1 MIFKRLRTA
10 FFALAIV
17 SMAGLN
23 AQNLNVLE
31 KGGTQTSL
39 SIHNIRSLIF
49 QSENLNINLRVGPPV
64 SFMLSNLRNLTF
76 SPLTGIENPIP
87 PAAAQLQIFP
97 NPVQD
102 ILNINLNSDDN
113 LTYEA
118 KIFTIDGRVVLSQ
131 RLVNNTELHTLTVS
145 SLEKGLY
152 YLVLSNSK
160 QIQSAKFFKN

>member
-10 FFALAIV
+10 FFTLVIV
-17 SMAGLN
+17 SIASVN

-39 SIHNIRSLIF
+39 SIHNIRSMVF
-49 QSENLNINLRVGPPV
+49 QSDNLNINLRVGPPV

-76 SPLTGIENPIP
+76 SPLTAIDDPIVES
-87 PAAAQLQIFP
+87 ASTLRIFP
-97 NPVQD
+97 NPAQD
-102 ILNINLNSDDN
+102 YLNINLNADDN
-113 LTYEA
+113 HSLEA

-131 RLVNNTELHTLTVS
+131 RLNNNDELHTLNVS

-152 YLVLSNSK
+152 YIVLTNSK
-160 QIQSAKFFKN
+160 QLQSAKFFKN